1 MSSNP
6 FYTFKNKESL
16 PKEKYD
22 TFTVTRKG
30 HIIHLEL
37 CRPQEF
43 NSADFNH
50 YDDFVHFFNTVSY
63 ERDVRCIVMTAA
75 GKHFCA
81 GLDLKRTAGETMVFD
96 DDQDQARR
104 SLELEKRVIQMQ
116 NAYTAIEKCRWPVI
130 AGVHGGCIGT
140 GVDMI
145 TDCDVVFCTKSAFF
159 LSKRSTMP

>member
-43 NSADFNH
+43 NSTDFNH
-50 YDDFVHFFNTVSY
+50 YDDYIHFFSTVNY
-63 ERDVRCIVMTAA
+63 ERDVKCIVITAQ

-81 GLDLKRTAGETMVFD
+81 GLD
-96 DDQDQARR
+96 RR
-104 SLELEKRVIQMQ
+104 LVLISQGDGTCSL
-116 NAYTAIEKCRWPVI
+116 PV
-130 AGVHGGCIGT
+130 
-140 GVDMI
+140 
-145 TDCDVVFCTKSAFF
+145 
-159 LSKRSTMP
+159 RRR